1 MKSTL
6 QHVGE
11 VNWDHVDK
19 LFEYGVQSCM
29 KVNASEMPVMM
40 ADNNCGLRS
49 SIQEEY
55 KEKIAELL
63 FEKHSSPA
71 MFAAPSGMLSGFSAG
86 RPTSLVI
93 DLGARETRIIP
104 VVDGFVLRNAV
115 LTTNRG
121 GNWLDQRVLQEI
133 ISSTGQPKLWFEKSN
148 LIGSVID
155 VTESF
160 RKIHTMDIIKDV
172 KKWMCFVP
180 RNPLS
185 PELLEQMRMPA
196 YELPDGTLV
205 NPKVEIC
212 ASPEALFISTRIGG
226 DSTKLEESNS
236 GNDSGSGSSDCIS
249 NIKNILPGFN
259 PDFPAH
265 LQISDIK
272 CDEDTLQDMILAVI
286 SKCDIDVRKDLVGNM
301 VVVGGGSSVDGMINR
316 ITREMT
322 SILPQNYKVKA
333 VPQLPIERQY
343 ASWIGGSILGICGSF
358 QQLWLS
364 KAEYEEF
371 GPSIIRKK
379 FIH

>member
-1 MKSTL
+1 MNSIEPNL
-6 QHVGE
+6 GE

-29 KVNASEMPVMM
+29 KVDPKEMPVMM
-40 ADNNCGLRS
+40 ADNHCGLCS
-49 SIQEEY
+49 KIQEEY

-86 RPTSLVI
+86 RPTTLVI

-121 GNWLDQRVLQEI
+121 GNWLDKKVLEEVVK
-133 ISSTGQPKLWFEKSN
+133 STGQPKLWFEKTDSGP
-148 LIGSVID
+148 LVD

-160 RKIHTMDIIKDV
+160 RRIHTMDIIKDI

-196 YELPDGTLV
+196 YELPDGTSV
-205 NPKVEIC
+205 DPKVEIC
-212 ASPEALFISTRIGG
+212 ASPEALFINTKIGNPIV
-226 DSTKLEESNS
+226 KLEDGGSSESV
-236 GNDSGSGSSDCIS
+236 NDSSVKIV
-249 NIKNILPGFN
+249 LPGFN

-265 LQISDIK
+265 LQISEIK
-272 CDEDTLQDMILAVI
+272 RDEDTLQDMILAAI

-301 VVVGGGSSVDGMINR
+301 VIVGGGSAVDGLINR
-316 ITREMT
+316 ITKEMT
-322 SILPQNYKVKA
+322 SMLPLSFKVKP
-333 VPQLPIERQY
+333 VSQLPVERQY

-364 KAEYEEF
+364 RAEYEEY
-371 GPSIIRKK
+371 GPSLVRKK
-379 FIH
+379 FTH